1 MKFSAPFFIV
11 PTLKLKH
18 PITKFKISNYI
29 ASLKIIKYTCGNVG
43 KHVMELDRDWISISK
58 KYSIKLQKP
67 FKSSLYTEVFKI
79 FLPHKSHE
87 ISTREKKVDWEFKS
101 NAIFAR
107 GQKNPEP
114 SAIQI
119 YFFIPQHPV
128 KIDMYWKYILFY
140 VDPIL
145 YYLVEKDMFFYTCK
159 Q

>member
-101 NAIFAR
+101 LMQFL
-107 GQKNPEP
+107 QE
-114 SAIQI
+114 
-119 YFFIPQHPV
+119 V
-128 KIDMYWKYILFY
+128 KKTQSLVQSKYIFSYPSIQLKLICIGK
-140 VDPIL
+140 PNRLIR
-145 YYLVEKDMFFYTCK
+145 
-159 Q
+159 